1 MNKILFFIVS
11 VFFSTV
17 LFSKEVYYCS
27 DQATM
32 CIRNIEGVWRADV
45 CNSEK
50 FIFEFNDDHSKLKYK
65 KKVRDKNGRSRKITE
80 HFVCKA
86 VENVSPKRNRQLLSE
101 SNGRVTCIDFDGS
114 QLGIPEVVEEVI
126 HFSNNKKRFSMYPMH
141 SHSYLMNGKQADFVT
156 FGTCSK
162 YN

>member
-1 MNKILFFIVS
+1 MQKIFFFIPLI
-11 VFFSTV
+11 FFSTF

-27 DQATM
+27 GQATM

-50 FIFEFNDDHSKLKYK
+50 FIFEFNDEHTQLTYK
-65 KKVRDKNGRSRKITE
+65 KKVRDKQGRNLKITE

-86 VENVSPKRNRQLLSE
+86 VENVSPERDKQLLSE
-101 SNGRVTCIDFDGS
+101 SNGRITCVDFDGS
-114 QLGIPEVVEEVI
+114 QLGIPEVVDEVI
-126 HFSNNKKRFSMYPMH
+126 HFSKNKKRFSIYPMH
-141 SHSYLMNGKQADFVT
+141 SHSFLMNGKQTDFVT

-162 YN
+162 YK